1 MCRQIYFRRLKM
13 PNKET
18 SDLAAQVR
26 KMSIREAINFL
37 ADALQE
43 RQEMERGEPG
53 PQGVPGK
60 DSTIPGPQGVPGKDS
75 LVQGP
80 QGVPGKSIVGPVGKD
95 GRDVKIAVGSVIVGE
110 TASVSLREKDGVQ
123 FLDFTLPRGEQGAT
137 GRGEQG
143 PQGIPGQ
150 NGVTAEKVVNLV
162 RDASEVLQ
170 RFAALQK
177 EVGFLAHD
185 NRYHRM
191 DGQRTEIENRLK
203 QYFVFDKEF

>member
-1 MCRQIYFRRLKM
+1 M

-60 DSTIPGPQGVPGKDS
+60 DSTIPGPPG
-75 LVQGP
+75 P
-80 QGVPGKSIVGPVGKD
+80 PGQSIVGPAGKN

-177 EVGFLAHD
+177 EVGFIAHD

-191 DGQRTEIENRLK
+191 DGQRTEIVNRLK
-203 QYFVFDKEF
+203 QYFDFDKEF

>member
-60 DSTIPGPQGVPGKDS
+60 DSTIPGPPG
-75 LVQGP
+75 P
-80 QGVPGKSIVGPVGKD
+80 PGQSIVGPAGKN

-110 TASVSLREKDGVQ
+110 TASVSLREKD
-123 FLDFTLPRGEQGAT
+123 
-137 GRGEQG
+137 
-143 PQGIPGQ
+143 
-150 NGVTAEKVVNLV
+150 
-162 RDASEVLQ
+162 
-170 RFAALQK
+170 
-177 EVGFLAHD
+177 
-185 NRYHRM
+185 
-191 DGQRTEIENRLK
+191 
-203 QYFVFDKEF
+203 